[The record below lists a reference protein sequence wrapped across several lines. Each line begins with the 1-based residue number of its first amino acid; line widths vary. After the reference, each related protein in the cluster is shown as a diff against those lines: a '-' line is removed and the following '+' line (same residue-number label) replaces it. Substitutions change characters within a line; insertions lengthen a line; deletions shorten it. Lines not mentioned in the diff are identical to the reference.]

1 MRAMNIYRTLLL
13 NILRMVGALFS
24 LGSALIMVESLIDL
38 LRGIGLGATWLT
50 VFVSIIFIAIGILI
64 MWVTTVALRRG
75 WLSSPDI

>member
-1 MRAMNIYRTLLL
+1 MNIYRTLLL

-64 MWVTTVALRRG
+64 MWVTTVALRPGR
-75 WLSSPDI
+75 LSSPDM

>member
-1 MRAMNIYRTLLL
+1 MNIYRTLLL

-64 MWVTTVALRRG
+64 MWVTTVALRRRQ
-75 WLSSPDI
+75 LSSPDI